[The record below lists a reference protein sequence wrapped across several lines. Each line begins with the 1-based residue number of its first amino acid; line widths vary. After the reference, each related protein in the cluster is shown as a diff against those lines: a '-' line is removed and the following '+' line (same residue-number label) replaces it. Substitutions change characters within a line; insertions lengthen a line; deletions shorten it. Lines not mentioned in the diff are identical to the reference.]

1 MLSNSHFLKTLAKLC
16 VNEVIQDLLEGTL
29 MLGLKWYEFWEGAA
43 ILQLRNYA
51 RDFIQQ
57 CIFLNPPG
65 FCLQFTCR
73 TR

>member
-1 MLSNSHFLKTLAKLC
+1 MLSNSHFLKKLAKLC

-51 RDFIQQ
+51 RFYSTMY
-57 CIFLNPPG
+57 FFESSRLL
-65 FCLQFTCR
+65 FAVYL
-73 TR
+73 